1 MVSVLQIWVLKFLC
15 IICFFYDIGDA
26 GRRKNQLGPSLFWRE
41 RWWVMNQDNFFSNIN
56 LISYDW
62 GLIGKFLFV
71 ILVIILL
78 SVAIYDRYIQRKNQ
92 LLINYPLVGRMR
104 YFFYLLRGPMR
115 QYFGD
120 ETYYD
125 SFEKLQWIDRVSHDK
140 SPYLSFSA
148 TKPYANQKILFKHA
162 NFVNELDEVQ
172 EKFSVFFGKERRH
185 PFESASIIGRSAISD
200 GAISPE
206 GTRAFAKGAY
216 RGNFPINTGEGGL
229 TSNFLSTLHCTDCS
243 RDYLEIKKG
252 TIFARSVYYIMCWI
266 TNREIALRLYRKM
279 VVRQKDR
286 GTFIFDS
293 DTLVF
298 FRIDWNTPLEHFP
311 AEVPNGVPDII
322 FQMGSGLYGVRDGEG
337 SFDEGRYAKVISFCR
352 MTEVKLAQGAKQT
365 GGKLLASKVSDD
377 IAYYRGVNA
386 HEDLFSPNRFPY
398 AKDME
403 MLLDFVEK
411 LQNIS
416 GKPVGFKIVISSEA
430 SFEKYA
436 KALKERLDS
445 GRALPDFVTIDG
457 GDGGS
462 ATAPLEMMSKI
473 GLPIRESLTIATE
486 VFERYELR
494 DRIRIIAS
502 EKVLTPDDAI
512 ELLCYGADFV
522 NIARGFMIAA
532 GCIRARECS
541 GANGRHCPV
550 GLATMDEGKRSKY
563 LVNQKSKNIA
573 HYHQALVQGIRSLLA
588 VMGKKHVSQLS
599 KADLIPQDE
608 RRVC

>member
-1 MVSVLQIWVLKFLC
+1 
-15 IICFFYDIGDA
+15 
-26 GRRKNQLGPSLFWRE
+26 
-41 RWWVMNQDNFFSNIN
+41 MNQENFFDGMS

-62 GLIGKFLFV
+62 GIIGKFLFV
-71 ILVIILL
+71 IIVIILL
-78 SVAIYDRYIQRKNQ
+78 SMVIYDRYIQRNNQ
-92 LLINYPLVGRMR
+92 LLINYPLIGRMR

-125 SFEKLQWIDRVSHDK
+125 SFEKLQWIDRVSRDK
-140 SPYLSFSA
+140 SPYLSFST

-172 EKFSVFFGKERRH
+172 EKFSVLFGKERRY
-185 PFESASIIGRSAISD
+185 PFESPSVIGRSAMSD

-216 RGNFPINTGEGGL
+216 RANFPINTGEGGL
-229 TSNFLSTLHCTDCS
+229 TSNFLSTLHCTDCN

-252 TIFARSVYYIMCWI
+252 TIFARSVYHIMCRA
-266 TNREIALRLYRKM
+266 TNREIALRVYRKM

-293 DTLVF
+293 DTLEF
-298 FRIDWNTPLEHFP
+298 FRIDWSTPREYFP
-311 AEVPNGVPDII
+311 TEVPPGVPDIV
-322 FQMGSGLYGVRDGEG
+322 FQMGSGLYGVRDKKGN
-337 SFDEGRYAKVISFCR
+337 FDEERYAKAISFCR
-352 MTEVKLAQGAKQT
+352 MTEIKLAQGAKQT

-377 IAYYRGVNA
+377 IAYYRGVEA
-386 HEDLFSPNRFPY
+386 HRDLYSPNRFPY
-398 AKDME
+398 AEDME

-416 GKPVGFKIVISSEA
+416 GKPVGFKIVISTEA

-436 KALKERLDS
+436 KVLKERFDS
-445 GRALPDFVTIDG
+445 NRSLPDFITIDG

-473 GLPIRESLTIATE
+473 GLPIRESLDIVVE
-486 VFERYELR
+486 VLKRYGLR
-494 DRIRIIAS
+494 DHIRIIAS
-502 EKVLTPDDAI
+502 EKVLTPDDI
-512 ELLCYGADFV
+512 VELLCYGADFI

-550 GLATMDEGKRSKY
+550 GLATMNEGKRSKY
-563 LVNQKSKNIA
+563 LVNQKSINIA
-573 HYHQALVQGIRSLLA
+573 RYHEGLIQGIRSLLA

-599 KADLIPQDE
+599 KADLTLPDE
-608 RRVC
+608 RASGI